1 MSDVTTMSSERMGM
15 NGGQAVVPQLVEQEL
30 GDTEGRLV
38 IEPLER
44 GYGTTLGNA
53 LRRVLLSSIPGAAV
67 TRVRFSGKYHE
78 YDTIPGVTETVLEII
93 LNLKEL
99 AIRLTHGDGFHRT
112 FLTAE
117 EPGQVTAADLELPS
131 GVEVIN
137 PDHHIATLDEGAEL
151 ELELEIESGYGYRAA
166 ERNKREDMPLGVIA
180 IDADFSPIKRVNY
193 RVEETR
199 VGERTDFDRLVLEI
213 ETHGGIQ
220 PSEALHEA
228 AQILINHFRLFSDF
242 TASHPFASTE
252 TESDAEDLD
261 ETLEDLGFDTRA
273 CNLLRSRGILT
284 LRDLLSQTRD
294 ELLDINNFGEKSLVK
309 VEEKL
314 HELGY
319 EINDPS
325 NG

>member
-1 MSDVTTMSSERMGM
+1 MSDATMMSSERTGM
-15 NGGQAVVPQLVEQEL
+15 DGGQAVVPQLVEQEL
-30 GDTEGRLV
+30 GEAEGRLV

-78 YDTIPGVTETVLEII
+78 YDTIPGVKETVLEII

-99 AIRLTHGDGFHRT
+99 AIRLTYGDGFHRA

-117 EPGQVTAADLELPS
+117 GPGGVTAGQIELPA
-131 GVEVIN
+131 GAEIIN
-137 PDHHIATLDEGAEL
+137 PDHPIATLDEGAEL
-151 ELELEIESGYGYRAA
+151 ELELEIESGYGYRPA

-180 IDADFSPIKRVNY
+180 IDADFAPIKRVNY

-213 ETHGGIQ
+213 ETDGGIQ
-220 PSEALHEA
+220 PGEALHEA
-228 AQILINHFRLFSDF
+228 AQILINHFQLFAEF
-242 TASHPFASTE
+242 TASHPFASSE
-252 TESDAEDLD
+252 AEEVSEDLD

-273 CNLLRSRGILT
+273 CNLLRSRGVLT
-284 LRDLLSQTRD
+284 LRDLLSQSRE

-309 VEEKL
+309 VEERL

-325 NG
+325 AG

>member
-1 MSDVTTMSSERMGM
+1 MSAERMGL

-30 GDTEGRLV
+30 GDAEGRLV

-67 TRVRFSGKYHE
+67 TRVRFNGKYHE

-99 AIRLTHGDGFHRT
+99 GIRLTHGDGFHRA

-117 EPGQVTAADLELPS
+117 GPADVTAGDLELPS
-131 GVEVIN
+131 GVEVLN
-137 PDHHIATLDEGAEL
+137 PDHHIATLDDDGEL
-151 ELELEIESGYGYRAA
+151 ELELEIESGYSYRAA

-199 VGERTDFDRLVLEI
+199 VGERTDYDRLVLEV
-213 ETHGGIQ
+213 ETHGGIR
-220 PSEALHEA
+220 PGEALHEA
-228 AQILINHFRLFSDF
+228 AQILINHFRLFADF
-242 TASHPFASTE
+242 TSAHPFAGAE
-252 TESDAEDLD
+252 PEVGAEDVD
-261 ETLEDLGFDTRA
+261 ESLEDLEFDTRA
-273 CNLLRSRGILT
+273 CNLLRNRGIVT
-284 LRDLLSQTRD
+284 LKDLLSQTRE
-294 ELLDINNFGEKSLVK
+294 ELLDINNFGEKSLLK
-309 VEEKL
+309 VEERL

-319 EINDPS
+319 ELNERS